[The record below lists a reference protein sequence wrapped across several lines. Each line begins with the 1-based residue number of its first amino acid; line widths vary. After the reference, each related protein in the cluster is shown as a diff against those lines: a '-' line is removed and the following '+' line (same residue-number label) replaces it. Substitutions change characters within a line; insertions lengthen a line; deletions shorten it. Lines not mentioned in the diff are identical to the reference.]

1 MQIGWFAAARH
12 RRSSLFAPVFWRG
25 EGKKESGREKRSW
38 RLEQRRQNNGRYGF
52 RRRGKDILWLRFGGL
67 EGWRNARDLLKL
79 ASRWLVFFFLERW
92 NYEGIKR
99 INVLEGGLIVVVEL
113 ITWRD
118 KILLSVETVIIP
130 NLEFADRKLLK
141 SGILSVMN
149 INYEDVIGL

>member
-1 MQIGWFAAARH
+1 MA
-12 RRSSLFAPVFWRG
+12 
-25 EGKKESGREKRSW
+25 
-38 RLEQRRQNNGRYGF
+38 GF
-52 RRRGKDILWLRFGGL
+52 
-67 EGWRNARDLLKL
+67 
-79 ASRWLVFFFLERW
+79 FFFLERW